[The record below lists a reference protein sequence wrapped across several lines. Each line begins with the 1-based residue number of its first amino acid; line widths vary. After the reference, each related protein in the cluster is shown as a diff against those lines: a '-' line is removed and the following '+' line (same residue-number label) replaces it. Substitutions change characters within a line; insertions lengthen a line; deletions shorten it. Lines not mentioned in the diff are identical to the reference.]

1 MKSIAVIGAGI
12 FGLTSAF
19 QLKQKG
25 YQVDLYEESNRSG
38 GVIQSVYKDG
48 YLSELGPNTLLNTN
62 IKLID
67 LIKALGLEPHLC
79 PARDVGE
86 ARFLVRGGKMIQ
98 MPSKPLAFF
107 SSSLFSWNAKFNLI
121 LEMFRPKWKNE
132 YEETI
137 AHFVRRRF
145 GEEFLTYA
153 IDALVA
159 GIFAGDPERL
169 SVPHGFPKLYR
180 AEQKYGSLLRA
191 QILGARER
199 KRKGETSKQ
208 EARVL
213 SFDRGLQTLTDSISA
228 KLGDNLHCQA
238 KLQKIRYQN
247 SLWEICYSEKGE
259 LKKKEYDVV
268 LVAIPAYELEKLE
281 FEHPSGLSLKLFGE
295 INYSPVASVILG
307 YKEEDVRNTTKG
319 FGMLIPGIEHFNIL
333 GTLFSSSLFEG
344 RAPSGYI
351 TLSTYVGGLRQPN
364 LARLPSE
371 ELTKMVHEDLCK
383 LLYIQGNPV
392 FKYTYYHERAI
403 PQYEI
408 GYGKFKDHIANLQ
421 HTCPGF
427 YIGGNCVKGPALS
440 DNIIFAHEMADNIAA
455 YLEDTSVSAK

>member
-25 YQVDLYEESNRSG
+25 YLVDLYEESNRSG

-62 IKLID
+62 IKLIN

-121 LEMFRPKWKNE
+121 LEMLRPKWKNE

-169 SVPHGFPKLYR
+169 SVPHGFPKL
-180 AEQKYGSLLRA
+180 
-191 QILGARER
+191 
-199 KRKGETSKQ
+199 
-208 EARVL
+208 
-213 SFDRGLQTLTDSISA
+213 
-228 KLGDNLHCQA
+228 
-238 KLQKIRYQN
+238 
-247 SLWEICYSEKGE
+247 
-259 LKKKEYDVV
+259 
-268 LVAIPAYELEKLE
+268 
-281 FEHPSGLSLKLFGE
+281 
-295 INYSPVASVILG
+295 
-307 YKEEDVRNTTKG
+307 
-319 FGMLIPGIEHFNIL
+319 
-333 GTLFSSSLFEG
+333 
-344 RAPSGYI
+344 
-351 TLSTYVGGLRQPN
+351 
-364 LARLPSE
+364 
-371 ELTKMVHEDLCK
+371 
-383 LLYIQGNPV
+383 
-392 FKYTYYHERAI
+392 
-403 PQYEI
+403 
-408 GYGKFKDHIANLQ
+408 
-421 HTCPGF
+421 
-427 YIGGNCVKGPALS
+427 
-440 DNIIFAHEMADNIAA
+440 
-455 YLEDTSVSAK
+455 